1 MLIRLVVY
9 LILGVW
15 VWLPIL
21 CLAQAQTDNASKI
34 PPNTIV
40 IKDHQF
46 DPLQLTVPAGQKI
59 KLTVENHDP
68 TVEEFE
74 SFDLNREKIVSGNKK
89 IIVFIGPLKQGAY
102 KYFGDFHQKTAQGV
116 IVAQ

>member
-1 MLIRLVVY
+1 MFLRWG
-9 LILGVW
+9 ILLFLGFSVC
-15 VWLPIL
+15 LPVL
-21 CLAQAQTDNASKI
+21 SWADGSG
-34 PPNTIV
+34 PYTIV

-46 DPLQLTVPAGQKI
+46 IPHQLSIPIDQKI
-59 KLTVENHDP
+59 KITIDNQDP

-89 IIVFIGPLKQGAY
+89 IVVFIGPLPKGTY
-102 KYFGDFHQKTAQGV
+102 KYFGDFHQKTAQGI